1 MVGNPWPALAILV
14 LVRTGMGLQFQS
26 VAAVGPALVAEF
38 RLDYAALGSLVGAYL
53 LPGVAVALPGG
64 WLGARLG
71 DLRLV
76 RAGLALMA
84 LGGAASALAHGF
96 PLLLAGRLAAGA
108 GAALL
113 NVFLAKMTTDLFAG
127 RSLVVAMG
135 WLLSAWPAG
144 IGLALLTLGWVGAA
158 LSWRAALGATAA
170 VALLGLALMAAYPTP
185 RTEVG
190 TAGRL
195 AHPGSRR
202 PSWRPCSRSGR
213 CGRCSTP
220 PWSSCSPSP
229 RRTSSTAASRR
240 PWRGRPPACCRGR

>member
-190 TAGRL
+190 QKTSGASRL
-195 AHPGSRR
+195 PPAVLAAVLAVGAMWALLNAAQNASSVGIPPAWCPGKSWHSV
-202 PSWRPCSRSGR
+202 PSRPC
-213 CGRCSTP
+213 TP
-220 PWSSCSPSP
+220 ADNSS
-229 RRTSSTAASRR
+229 
-240 PWRGRPPACCRGR
+240 